1 MINWRNDT
9 PPFCQV
15 LLVAVLDRTGD
26 TPYRFIT
33 SAWAIQGK
41 YDIMWITDNDILCGD
56 VVAWAE
62 QPEYPIEME
71 AAWKTQF
78 YS

>member
-1 MINWRNDT
+1 MIGWRNDT
-9 PPFCQV
+9 PSFCQV

-26 TPYRFIT
+26 TPYRFVT

-41 YDIMWITDNDILCGD
+41 YDIMWITDNDVLCGD

-62 QPEYPIEME
+62 LPEYPIGME
-71 AAWKTQF
+71 AAWK
-78 YS
+78 SINS